1 MTTATEPTDLKMT
14 AKDGA
19 GVQEIVAKLEEIK
32 RTKQDYIVP
41 SKDMK
46 VVVLEGADAPQLAVT
61 SPIGGDV
68 AYNIRRIAHE
78 QLAEKTQI
86 PPQYARRMLEQ
97 APELYAANINPWMG
111 DGNKNHLVRV
121 LGNDVRAILS
131 DRFRALD
138 SYDLFFETY
147 PVLKDAGAAITRVD
161 LTDEH
166 FYLRA
171 LVRDW
176 EERID
181 NWEVGRPNLDG
192 GRGGHNWHKT
202 NADDAET
209 VVPGILISNSD
220 VGRGGLRAEVFFW
233 FGQCDNGLVLD
244 RSIYK
249 VHTGRQLADIGLLSD
264 ETRQL
269 EDQLVWAQV
278 RDVVKATFD
287 RDEFRRLLAT
297 VKGTVEVE
305 LQHPVQAVD
314 AVVQHY
320 GFSDAAR
327 QSILD
332 ELISPKTRSIDP
344 GLNVYGLVQAVTAQ
358 AHKSDNIEDAL
369 VYQRAGGELITG
381 KAQEIIANFQEREL
395 VPATPRTLA
404 ARKAAAT
411 RRANRNN

>member
-1 MTTATEPTDLKMT
+1 MTTATPEKT
-14 AKDGA
+14 ALNLTARNGA
-19 GVQEIVAKLEEIK
+19 EVQAIVAKLEEIK
-32 RTKQDYIVP
+32 KTKADYIVP
-41 SKDMK
+41 AKDLS
-46 VVVLEGADAPQLAVT
+46 VVTVDGAAPKLAIT
-61 SPIGGDV
+61 TTFGQATYDI
-68 AYNIRRIAHE
+68 NRIAHE

-86 PPQYARRMLEQ
+86 PPQYYRRLQEL
-97 APELYAANINPWMG
+97 APDLLAANVNRWIAEG
-111 DGNKNHLVRV
+111 GKNHLVRV
-121 LGNDVRAILS
+121 LGDNVRAVLS

-147 PVLKDAGAAITRVD
+147 PVLKAAGAAITRAD
-161 LTDEH
+161 LTEEH

-171 LVRDW
+171 LVQDW

-181 NWEVGRPNLDG
+181 QWEGGRPELG

-220 VGRGGLRAEVFFW
+220 VGRGGLKAEVFLW
-233 FGQCDNGLVLD
+233 FGQCDNGVVLD

-249 VHTGRQLADIGLLSD
+249 VHTSRQLEEGLLSD
-264 ETRQL
+264 ETRAI
-269 EDQLVWAQV
+269 EDQLVWSQV

-287 RDEFRRLLAT
+287 RDEFRKLLAV

-305 LQHPVQAVD
+305 LEHPVQAVD
-314 AVVQHY
+314 AVVQHF

-332 ELISPKTRSIDP
+332 ELIAPKTRDINP

-358 AHKSDNIEDAL
+358 AHKADNYEEAL
-369 VYQRAGGELITG
+369 VFERAGGELVTG
-381 KAQEIIANFQEREL
+381 KAVEIIANYREREL
-395 VPATPRTLA
+395 VEVSPRSQA

-411 RRANRNN
+411 KRANLQRR